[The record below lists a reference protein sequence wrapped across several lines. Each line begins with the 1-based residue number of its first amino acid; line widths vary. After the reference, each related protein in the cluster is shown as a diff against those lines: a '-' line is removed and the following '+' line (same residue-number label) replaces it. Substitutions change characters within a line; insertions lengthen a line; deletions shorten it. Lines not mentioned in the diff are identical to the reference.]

1 MGQLSGGCLSW
12 RELFEA
18 NCPAGKSLED
28 NYPWGKF
35 DGVIVWR
42 DCVTGGIIQ
51 GQLSGGQKSW
61 E

>member
-12 RELFEA
+12 GELFEA

-51 GQLSGGQKSW
+51 